1 MAKVKE
7 FFTKH
12 STELIAILV
21 AISAFIANFTNVG
34 GQVGAACTILVG
46 VIAVITATIKII
58 SYYVTNGLDDTL
70 MKMAVALIQM
80 IVKMING
87 NYQNPKTLSSNNK
100 SIITTIPAPK
110 GTNTQITLTKEEIE
124 AELRSLMEK

>member
-110 GTNTQITLTKEEIE
+110 GTNTQITLTKKEIE